1 MDENARIRDIDV
13 LVIGGGLAA
22 AFAAIKAK
30 ESGAGRVVQVCK
42 GRTGCSGNSAFAA
55 SVMHVCFPEDDADD
69 RLRRLTRSL
78 AYIAQQDLIQDHL
91 EESYSILRD
100 MDGFGCGFLKDEKGG
115 FLRAR
120 ARGAYPTVVFRGHQ
134 MMRAMRKAEK
144 NKGVELI
151 DGVMATDLLTR
162 EGRVV
167 GAVGFDVQRGGFFV
181 FEAKSTILATGSTW
195 YKGLLPGHRDDTGD
209 GFGMAFRAG
218 AVLSG
223 GETNDQLTN
232 LFPRRFD
239 LGPGMNLW
247 VGEGGIFLNRNGEP
261 FMEKYNPRLKD
272 RAGLAKLTIAFC
284 MEARRGLAP
293 IFMDMRHLPPEGVRR
308 LKEALIIPMKMFQ
321 RAGLE
326 ANDRI
331 LDLIEWS
338 PAAPV
343 ARTGP
348 VVNRRYE
355 TSVPGLY
362 ACGEAAC
369 PDAVVTGL
377 ANAATS
383 GAKAGQSAA
392 AFVRETGPSA
402 PEPGQIAALK
412 ERTFAPMKRRKGT
425 DPEHVLLAIQ
435 EAVIPY
441 DILLIRHGER
451 MSKAL
456 GRIETL
462 RDSDAP
468 LLFACDSHRL
478 RSVHEALNLLTT
490 AEIHLQASLYRKDSR
505 TGIREDY
512 PFEDNVDWLKFVR
525 ARKGGEHVEIL
536 SEDVPIEKYPIQ
548 AARTRNAA
556 YLWQMGIDAG
566 VVRIEGGRI
575 KWV

>member
-1 MDENARIRDIDV
+1 MDENTRIRDIDV

-30 ESGAGRVVQVCK
+30 QNGAKRVVQVCK

-55 SVMHVCFPEDDADD
+55 SVMHVCFPEDDLDD

-91 EESYSILRD
+91 VESYPVLKE

-115 FLRAR
+115 FLRAK
-120 ARGAYPTVVFRGHQ
+120 ARGAYPTVVFRGHE
-134 MMRAMRKAEK
+134 MMRAMRRSEESRR
-144 NKGVELI
+144 VDLI
-151 DGVMATDLLTR
+151 DGVMVTDLLTR
-162 EGRVV
+162 DGRVV
-167 GAVGFDVQRGGFFV
+167 GVVGFGVEKGDFYV
-181 FEAKSTILATGSTW
+181 FEAKTTILATGSTW

-209 GFGMAFRAG
+209 GYGMAFRAG

-223 GETNDQLTN
+223 GEVNDQLTN

-247 VGEGGIFLNRNGEP
+247 VGEGGVFVNKRGER

-284 MEARRGLAP
+284 MEARKGLAP
-293 IFMDMRHLPPEGVRR
+293 LFMDMRHIPPEGVRR
-308 LKEALIIPMKMFQ
+308 LKEALVIPMKMFE

-326 ANDRI
+326 AGDRI
-331 LDLIEWS
+331 LDLVEWS

-343 ARTGP
+343 ARTAP
-348 VVNRRYE
+348 MVNRRFE
-355 TSVPGLY
+355 TSLPGLY

-377 ANAATS
+377 ACAATS

-392 AFVRETGPSA
+392 AFVKEAAPVA
-402 PEPGQIAALK
+402 PEPDQIAALREK
-412 ERTFAPMKRRKGT
+412 TFCPLKREGGV

-451 MSKAL
+451 MRKAL

-462 RDSDAP
+462 RDSEAP
-468 LLFACDSHRL
+468 HLFAYDPHHL
-478 RSVHEALNLLTT
+478 RSVHEVLNLLTT
-490 AEIHLQASLYRKDSR
+490 AEIQLRAALFRKDSR

-512 PFEDNVDWLKFVR
+512 PFEDNVHWLKFVR
-525 ARKGGEHVEIL
+525 ARKGAEAVEIFA
-536 SEDVPIEKYPIQ
+536 EEVPVGKYPIPV
-548 AARTRNAA
+548 ARKQEVA

-566 VVRIEGGRI
+566 AVRIEGGEVR
-575 KWV
+575 WA